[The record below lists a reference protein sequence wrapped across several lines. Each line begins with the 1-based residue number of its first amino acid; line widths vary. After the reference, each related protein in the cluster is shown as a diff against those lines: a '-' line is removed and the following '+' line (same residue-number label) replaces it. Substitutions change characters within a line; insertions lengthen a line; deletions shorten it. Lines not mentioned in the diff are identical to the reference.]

1 MLNKTNILSLIVLA
15 VLTGC
20 KAEEDGQLPDG
31 PISTKLVFTVSPN
44 TGGETR
50 MAPGVVQSDNT
61 YRGLQ
66 NLSAFTFSIASNA
79 DKVVKDDDPR
89 TSAADKYDHQYLNK
103 TTDGT
108 TPAAFYYI
116 ENCTF
121 VSGVNA
127 MLVYANA
134 KTESL
139 PNGIS
144 FSGNNDTDSKFYNGS
159 LNANISQQGDPEN
172 ISFAPVQIVAT
183 TSTPTDATALANY
196 LTSIANAA
204 GWSTSQNT
212 FLKDFYERFIGKI
225 DNTNY
230 SLIASSSANVL
241 QYVSTLREQISKL
254 PRLSDENSNIQNG
267 LSANDA
273 AIQSAIIAAI
283 DVGYDAGANPK
294 PQLKNLPNNYPA
306 SIGLPAGAAAV
317 RWTGN
322 AFEPQIQTTTLADLN
337 TITRYSYPAELWYFT
352 NSRIKTSNEENL
364 KDSYAALTSWNTLL
378 AKYEYNNGTV
388 DYSTKSVAIIEPLQY
403 AVARLEVI
411 LNKTKTT
418 IPDAD
423 GVNMT
428 VGTDKFPMTGIIVGQ
443 QRPVGFDFKPTVTK
457 GEDGKYSDLDVRFA
471 YDPYPVDASSNAI
484 YLSSASN
491 SAATSTLV
499 LQTPDDEEVTILLE
513 FENNCG
519 KQFRGKSGII
529 YPGTK
534 FYLTGTLDPN
544 DGTTTNTNAVGRVFT
559 QDFTTSVSATVS
571 SLENA
576 YNVMPN
582 ILQGRLEIGVE
593 LTTKWE
599 PTTPVTVPLN

>member
-1 MLNKTNILSLIVLA
+1 MLA

-20 KAEEDGQLPDG
+20 KAEEEGQLPDG

-127 MLVYANA
+127 MLVYAKA

-144 FSGNNDTDSKFYNGS
+144 FSGSNDIDSKFYNGS
-159 LNANISQQGDPEN
+159 LDASISQQGDPAN
-172 ISFAPVQIVAT
+172 ISFTPEQIVTDEILA
-183 TSTPTDATALANY
+183 SYDNGIPTDATLLADY
-196 LTSIANAA
+196 LTSIAKAKNPADETKK
-204 GWSTSQNT
+204 WSNTTNT

-241 QYVSTLREQISKL
+241 QYVSMLRTQINYL
-254 PRLSDENSNIQNG
+254 TGLSDD
-267 LSANDA
+267 DA
-273 AIQSAIIAAI
+273 AIQTAIIAAI
-283 DVGYDAGANPK
+283 DAGYGSIPA
-294 PQLKNLPNNYPA
+294 NYPA
-306 SIGLPAGAAAV
+306 SLGLPDGAAAV
-317 RWTGN
+317 RWTGS
-322 AFEPQIQTTTLADLN
+322 AFEPQIQTTPLADLN
-337 TITRYSYPAELWYFT
+337 TITRYAYPAELWYFT

-378 AKYEYNNGTV
+378 AKYENNNGIV

-423 GVNMT
+423 GINMT
-428 VGTDKFPMTGIIVGQ
+428 VGTDNFPLTGIIVGQ

-457 GEDGKYSDLDVRFA
+457 GPDGKYSEVDVRFA
-471 YDPYPVDASSNAI
+471 YDPYPVVASSNTI

-491 SAATSTLV
+491 SAAASTLV
-499 LQTPDDEEVTILLE
+499 LQTPDDEPVTILLE
-513 FENNCG
+513 FENKSG
-519 KQFRGKSGII
+519 KQFRGRSGII
-529 YPGTK
+529 YPSTK

-544 DGTTTNTNAVGRVFT
+544 DGTTTNANATGRVFT
-559 QDFTTSVSATVS
+559 QDFTTSVCATVS

>member
-1 MLNKTNILSLIVLA
+1 MLA

-20 KAEEDGQLPDG
+20 KAEEEGQLPDG

-89 TSAADKYDHQYLNK
+89 TSAADKFDYEFKNNK

-116 ENCTF
+116 EKCTF
-121 VSGVNA
+121 TSGVNA

-144 FSGNNDTDSKFYNGS
+144 FSGSNDTDSKFYNGS
-159 LNANISQQGDPEN
+159 LDASISQQGDPEN

-230 SLIASSSANVL
+230 SLIASSSANIL
-241 QYVSTLREQISKL
+241 QYVGMLRTLISGL
-254 PRLSDENSNIQNG
+254 TG
-267 LSANDA
+267 LSTEDA
-273 AIQSAIIAAI
+273 AIQTAIIAAI
-283 DVGYDAGANPK
+283 DGGYDATN
-294 PQLKNLPNNYPA
+294 QTLKNTIPADYPA

-317 RWTGN
+317 RWTGS
-322 AFEPQIQTTTLADLN
+322 AFEPQIQTTPLADLN
-337 TITRYSYPAELWYFT
+337 TITRYAYPAELWYFT
-352 NSRIKTSNEENL
+352 NSRIKTSNEENF
-364 KDSYAALTSWNTLL
+364 KDRYDAIDSWNTLL
-378 AKYEYNNGTV
+378 EEYENNNGTV

-428 VGTDKFPMTGIIVGQ
+428 VDTDNFPLTGIIVGQ

-457 GEDGKYSDLDVRFA
+457 GPDGKYSEVDVRFA
-471 YDPYPVDASSNAI
+471 YDPYPVDASSNTI

-513 FENNCG
+513 FENNSG
-519 KQFRGKSGII
+519 KQFRGRSGII

-544 DGTTTNTNAVGRVFT
+544 DGTTTNANATGRVFT

>member
-1 MLNKTNILSLIVLA
+1 MLA

-20 KAEEDGQLPDG
+20 KAEEEGQLPDG

-79 DKVVKDDDPR
+79 DKVVKTDAPR
-89 TSAADKYDHQYLNK
+89 TSAADKFDYEFKNNK

-127 MLVYANA
+127 MLVYAKA

-144 FSGNNDTDSKFYNGS
+144 FSGDNDIDSKFYNGS
-159 LNANISQQGDPEN
+159 LNASISQQGDPAN
-172 ISFAPVQIVAT
+172 ISFAPEQIVTDEILA
-183 TSTPTDATALANY
+183 SYDNGIPTDATLLADY
-196 LTSIANAA
+196 LTSIAKAKNPADETKK
-204 GWSTSQNT
+204 WSNTTNT

-241 QYVSTLREQISKL
+241 QYVSMLRTQINYL
-254 PRLSDENSNIQNG
+254 TG
-267 LSANDA
+267 LNDDDA
-273 AIQSAIIAAI
+273 AIQTAIIDAI
-283 DVGYDAGANPK
+283 DGGSIPAK
-294 PQLKNLPNNYPA
+294 YPA

-317 RWTGN
+317 RWNYTKN
-322 AFEPQIQTTTLADLN
+322 VFEPQIQTTTLADLN
-337 TITRYSYPAELWYFT
+337 TITRYAYPAELWYFT

-423 GVNMT
+423 GINMT
-428 VGTDKFPMTGIIVGQ
+428 VGTDKFPLTGIIVGQ

-457 GEDGKYSDLDVRFA
+457 GPDGKYSDLDVRFA
-471 YDPYPVDASSNAI
+471 YDPYPVDASSNTI

-491 SAATSTLV
+491 SAAASTLV
-499 LQTPDDEEVTILLE
+499 LQTPDDEPVTILLE
-513 FENNCG
+513 FENKSG
-519 KQFRGKSGII
+519 KQFRGRSGII

-544 DGTTTNTNAVGRVFT
+544 DGTTTNANATGRVFT